1 MGWETFELTS
11 PKQGPV
17 AALQESVDGFD
28 FFRTVPTRFIFF
40 ADTGIGRNRV
50 DGPNGAS
57 SEAVVDQVKPD
68 VLHAHSLVPNAIPAL
83 WVGRPA
89 YRWSMKYAPS
99 GKMAR
104 STMARPRQAALRYR
118 LSRGLK
124 TYALKRVDAITTIC
138 EDMRNEI
145 VAPGNTV
152 EQSDGDPQ
160 CGGR

>member
-1 MGWETFELTS
+1 MVYEVRAFWED
-11 PKQGPV
+11 G
-17 AALQESVDGFD
+17 AVDHG
-28 FFRTVPTRFIFF
+28 TTT
-40 ADTGIGRNRV
+40 AGG
-50 DGPNGAS
+50 
-57 SEAVVDQVKPD
+57 
-68 VLHAHSLVPNAIPAL
+68 
-83 WVGRPA
+83 
-89 YRWSMKYAPS
+89 
-99 GKMAR
+99 
-104 STMARPRQAALRYR
+104 LRYR